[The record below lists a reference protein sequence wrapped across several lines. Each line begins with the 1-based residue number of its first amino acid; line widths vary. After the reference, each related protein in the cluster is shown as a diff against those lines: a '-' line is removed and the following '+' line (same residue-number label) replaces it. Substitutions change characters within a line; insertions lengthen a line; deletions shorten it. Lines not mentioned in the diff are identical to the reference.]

1 MEPEVQLLRRQRAIA
16 ALVPLFVMSGA
27 TSLVYETLWE
37 RQLHLVVGTSQ
48 VSVITTLAAF
58 MAGLAAGGFLAARHA
73 DRVKKPLIAY
83 GVLEG
88 LIGIYAV
95 LFPVLIG
102 VVEPLYLGFSD
113 ALNPSPMMFATF
125 QFLLMGLFLLPPT
138 MCMGATL
145 PLLARFASI
154 TSEEAGASV
163 SRLYG
168 ANTIGAVVGVGL
180 AGFVLLPQLGLATT
194 TWVTAGGNVLLCV
207 LALTLG
213 SRAGE
218 LAPSEQIS
226 ASSAEEATP
235 PWLRALAL
243 LAFLAGLS
251 SLIYEVAWFRLM
263 VLTLGGSAYAFSTM
277 LLAFL
282 LGIGLGG
289 WGSGRLAD
297 RAWAKAGAPGVF
309 KVIVG
314 LQLGVAVTAWGLM
327 WTYNELPIFFVQM
340 YSTISG
346 SPELLWPGKLF
357 VALCIMVPPAL
368 LMGASFPV
376 LVRAAARTTALGGPV
391 GRLYG
396 WNTMGAIL
404 GAALGGLVILPLY
417 QVRGAVVTA
426 VSLNLIAALIAAR
439 AAAQAGGRLP
449 RIPVQFLWGAV
460 AMSLVALLH
469 WKKPPWDPLMMT
481 AGMYKYVSDMN
492 PDDWNREGIIEYA
505 VEPYELL
512 FYEEGLSSVVTVAKS
527 RTTENIWLANNGKVD
542 ASTRVDMPT
551 QVLVAHLPFVFAD
564 KADKVAMVGL
574 ASGISAG
581 SVLMHKR
588 IKEFDL
594 IELEP
599 AIVEASHYF
608 DDWNNKP
615 LDDPRTTLIANDARN
630 HFMLTPDGYYDVIVS
645 EPSNPWLS
653 GVSNLFTR
661 EFFDL
666 GKRKLRQGGVWTQW
680 VQMYGM
686 DTEDLRTLL
695 RTFTETYRYVVLFST
710 IEDADLVLVGSD
722 APLELTA
729 NKVARMMEGNK
740 DVAFDLQQIDCAMP
754 EDVLTRFQIDQDDI
768 LAFAGEAT
776 LNTDDNMRIE
786 YSAPL
791 HLHEDTAD
799 KNFLSLLEESDAR
812 RTVPLH
818 TVEGVEGRID
828 LAEAYARRADFLK
841 ALLVLQ
847 DAERVEPG
855 NPVVFERYLEYQD
868 SLRAVLAE
876 HDPEEGDDLWTPT
889 DADAATVLDDAP
901 EDPPEGQGQDG
912 GEQGGEGTEP
922 APAGV
927 PD

>member
-58 MAGLAAGGFLAARHA
+58 MAGLAAGGFIAGRYA
-73 DRVKKPLIAY
+73 DRVERPLIAY

-95 LFPVLIG
+95 LFPIIIG
-102 VVEPLYLGFSD
+102 VVEPLYLGFSQAFD
-113 ALNPSPMMFATF
+113 PSPMVFATF

-145 PLLARFASI
+145 PLLARFAAI
-154 TSEEAGASV
+154 TSEEAGRSV

-180 AGFVLLPQLGLATT
+180 AGFVLLPNLGLSTT

-207 LALTLG
+207 LALSLG
-213 SRAGE
+213 TRAGALPPTE
-218 LAPSEQIS
+218 SDAADRADSTS
-226 ASSAEEATP
+226 AP
-235 PWLRALAL
+235 PWLKSLAA

-297 RAWAKAGAPGVF
+297 RAWSQGGAAGVF

-314 LQLGVAVTAWGLM
+314 LQAGVALTAWGLM
-327 WTYNELPIFFVQM
+327 WTYNELPLFFVQM
-340 YSTISG
+340 YATISG

-357 VALCIMVPPAL
+357 VALCIMLPPAL

-376 LVRAAARTTALGGPV
+376 LVRAAARSTALGGPV

-417 QVRGAVVTA
+417 QVRGAVVIA
-426 VSLNLIAALIAAR
+426 VSLNVLAVLLAAR
-439 AAAQAGGRLP
+439 GAAQAGGRLP
-449 RIPVQFLWGAV
+449 QVPVQMGWAV
-460 AMSLVALLH
+460 AAAGLIALLH

-481 AGMYKYVSDMN
+481 AGMYKYVSDMD
-492 PDDWNREGIIEYA
+492 PETWNREGIIEYA
-505 VEPYELL
+505 VDPYELL

-564 KADKVAMVGL
+564 KADKTAMVGL

-581 SVLMHKR
+581 SVLMHKE

-615 LDDPRTTLIANDARN
+615 LDDPRTRLIANDARN
-630 HFMLTPDGYYDVIVS
+630 HFMLTPDGHYDVIVS

-666 GKRKLRQGGVWTQW
+666 GKRKLAPGGVWTQW

-722 APLELTA
+722 APLDLTA
-729 NKVARMMEGNK
+729 NRIAAVMERNP
-740 DVAFDLQQIDCAMP
+740 DVAFDLQQIDCATP
-754 EDVLTRFQIDQDDI
+754 EDVLTRYQIDQDDI
-768 LAFAGEAT
+768 LDFASDAV

-799 KNFLSLLEESDAR
+799 KNFLALLEESDAR

-828 LAEAYARRADFLK
+828 LAEAYARREDFLK

-847 DAERVEPG
+847 DAERIEPG
-855 NPVVFERYLEYQD
+855 NPVVFERYVEYQEE
-868 SLRAVLAE
+868 LRAVLE
-876 HDPEEGDDLWTPT
+876 DKDPEAEDDVWTPT
-889 DADAATVLDDAP
+889 DADAANVLDSAPDAP
-901 EDPPEGQGQDG
+901 SGSDEPIEDDTSKGAAVIPGDAE
-912 GEQGGEGTEP
+912 
-922 APAGV
+922 
-927 PD
+927 